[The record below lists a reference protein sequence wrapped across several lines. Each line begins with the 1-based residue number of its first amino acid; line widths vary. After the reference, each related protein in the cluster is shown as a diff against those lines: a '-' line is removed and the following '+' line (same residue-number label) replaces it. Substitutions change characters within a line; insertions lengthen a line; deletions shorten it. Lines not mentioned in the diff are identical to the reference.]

1 MRSALLQVR
10 KVQYVLDKRA
20 THASKLRRYSHFYWH
35 YEMNFTRFYISPK
48 SVKIT
53 RESSLIKDGIDLKR

>member
-1 MRSALLQVR
+1 VRSALLQVR
-10 KVQYVLDKRA
+10 KVLDKRA
-20 THASKLRRYSHFYWH
+20 AHASKMRRYSHFYWH
-35 YEMNFTRFYISPK
+35 YEMNFTLCYISPK